1 MKVVFVEDDLR
12 LADLTK
18 GYLERNG
25 FDVEL
30 VHDGLD
36 GVDAILQLQPDIA
49 ILDLNLPG
57 IDGMEICRRVRH
69 QFKGPILFLTAQDD
83 NIDEVAALELGADD
97 YVVKPVEP
105 RVLLARLRA
114 VSRRVTMTASSNEL
128 IFGSLRINESSRGVF
143 IDDSSVELS
152 SNEYDLLL
160 LLAKN
165 AGNTM
170 DRDEISE
177 NLRGISY
184 DGLDRAIDITVS
196 RLRKKAW

>member
-57 IDGMEICRRVRH
+57 G
-69 QFKGPILFLTAQDD
+69 
-83 NIDEVAALELGADD
+83 
-97 YVVKPVEP
+97 
-105 RVLLARLRA
+105 
-114 VSRRVTMTASSNEL
+114 
-128 IFGSLRINESSRGVF
+128 
-143 IDDSSVELS
+143 
-152 SNEYDLLL
+152 
-160 LLAKN
+160 
-165 AGNTM
+165 
-170 DRDEISE
+170 
-177 NLRGISY
+177 
-184 DGLDRAIDITVS
+184 
-196 RLRKKAW
+196 